1 MDFHKFIQRAG
12 LESKDYQCEGVGW
25 CIERENSTAYCRGG
39 IIADEMGLGKTIMMI
54 GTIIQNFQM
63 SNLIVLPLVL
73 VEQWKEQFQKTTG
86 HCPLVYHGG
95 HVKSLSVAALQNA
108 PIVITTYGTLVS
120 DCKRK
125 KRLQQVEWNRII
137 FDEAH
142 HLRNNKTGCYRAAMG
157 IKSACKWL
165 ITGTPIQ
172 NHINDLYSLFDI
184 LGVSNKIYTK
194 TDELR
199 RLMSS
204 IVLKRTKKSVGIV
217 LPPVHT
223 TRVCSPWKNDN
234 EQKLTEFVHD
244 NSRLDKHMLL
254 AMMMYERMMCVYPQ
268 LISEEHLNKIR
279 SLGLH
284 TDINRDCGTTSHSK
298 MDSVINHLVER
309 KDNGN
314 KKIIFTTF
322 RGEIDHIQ
330 SQLTENGMS
339 SEYIDGRITKKQR
352 NKVLENSADVLILQ
366 IKTGNEGLNLQQYN
380 EIYFVTPDWNPQT
393 EAQAV
398 ARCHRIGQTRS
409 VYVYRFVMAS
419 FHENDATRGNIEMYT
434 ETVQEKKL
442 EMEKK
447 VSDAQ

>member
-1 MDFHKFIQRAG
+1 
-12 LESKDYQCEGVGW
+12 
-25 CIERENSTAYCRGG
+25 
-39 IIADEMGLGKTIMMI
+39 
-54 GTIIQNFQM
+54 
-63 SNLIVLPLVL
+63 
-73 VEQWKEQFQKTTG
+73 
-86 HCPLVYHGG
+86 
-95 HVKSLSVAALQNA
+95 
-108 PIVITTYGTLVS
+108 
-120 DCKRK
+120 
-125 KRLQQVEWNRII
+125 
-137 FDEAH
+137 
-142 HLRNNKTGCYRAAMG
+142 
-157 IKSACKWL
+157 
-165 ITGTPIQ
+165 
-172 NHINDLYSLFDI
+172 
-184 LGVSNKIYTK
+184 
-194 TDELR
+194 
-199 RLMSS
+199 
-204 IVLKRTKKSVGIV
+204 
-217 LPPVHT
+217 
-223 TRVCSPWKNDN
+223 
-234 EQKLTEFVHD
+234 
-244 NSRLDKHMLL
+244 MLL

-298 MDSVINHLVER
+298 MDSVINHIVER

-419 FHENDATRGNIEMYT
+419 FRENDATRGNIEMYT